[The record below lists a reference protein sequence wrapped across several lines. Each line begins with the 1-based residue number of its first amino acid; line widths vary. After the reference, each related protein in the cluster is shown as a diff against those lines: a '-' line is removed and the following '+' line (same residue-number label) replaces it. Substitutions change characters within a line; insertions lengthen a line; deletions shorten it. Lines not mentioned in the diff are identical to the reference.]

1 MKRMK
6 EYHKATL
13 PNEDVVES
21 DPSTTKA
28 YLENE
33 EEDNPTIGDM
43 IGDKLKNLKL

>member
-1 MKRMK
+1 MK
-6 EYHKATL
+6 EYHYLLKQHYQTKML
-13 PNEDVVES
+13 LKV

-33 EEDNPTIGDM
+33 EEDNQTIGDM